1 MDTTTKQMNINNI
14 NDWMNELAEAI
25 REGDYNKVSMLD
37 DISYQWMQTS
47 EERGAQSNLIEALYE
62 VIE

>member
-1 MDTTTKQMNINNI
+1 MNINNI
-14 NDWMNELAEAI
+14 NDWMNELAEAL

-47 EERGAQSNLIEALYE
+47 EERGAQSNLVEALYE
-62 VIE
+62 VLE